1 MSIMRSTDSTRTK
14 IAPIILVCTLAL
26 TGCGKKTETKA
37 VDSSIASSPTP
48 SAVTAPLPDVGRI
61 EHVTVSTQGIGATP
75 DAAVQAALRLAI
87 MEVNGESIDAS
98 SIAVKFGLD
107 VAFGQTEESLRGS
120 AFAEAVVARSKGTIS
135 NFKLVNL
142 AEPTAAGQP
151 YKANIEASIAKFA
164 APTDSKKIKI
174 AVSPL
179 HVSANAFD
187 IAGNA
192 VPASK
197 VAEEIRQRLI
207 DALTATG
214 RFSVLDR
221 DFGPEVQS
229 ELDLVASGQTPS
241 VEIAKLSQ
249 TLSADIVWAG
259 TINDFG
265 YHRNARHL
273 QTSDRDFVSYAGG
286 WSVSYRVLNVST
298 RQIMLSDT
306 LQDHLAPTEP
316 TTMDRG
322 IDGVQL
328 TTKMASEIA
337 DQTVSAILSRTFPLV
352 VVSREGSN
360 VILSQGGQAV
370 KVGASYAI
378 VSMGKELKDPQTGA
392 SLGRTNTPCCDVV
405 IDRISNK
412 LAYGHLENVKI
423 SLDSMETV
431 SLQVREKLKPQAIA
445 DTSVGAPS
453 PQSPVAAVA
462 MSPPK
467 AQEVRT
473 QLPVAPAPPS
483 GSNSSDDSKKW

>member
-1 MSIMRSTDSTRTK
+1 MSIMQSTDGTRAK
-14 IAPIILVCTLAL
+14 LASFILAGTLAL
-26 TGCGKKTETKA
+26 TACGEKTETKA
-37 VDSSIASSPTP
+37 VDSSTALSSAT
-48 SAVTAPLPDVGRI
+48 SAATAPVAPLPDVGRI

-75 DAAVQAALRLAI
+75 DAAVQAALRLAV

-120 AFAEAVVARSKGTIS
+120 AFAEAVAARSKGTIS

-142 AEPTAAGQP
+142 TEPTAAGQP
-151 YKANIEASIAKFA
+151 YRANIEASIAKFA
-164 APTDSKKIKI
+164 APADSKKIKI
-174 AVSPL
+174 VVSPL

-197 VAEEIRQRLI
+197 VAEKIRQRLI

-241 VEIAKLSQ
+241 DEMAKLSQ
-249 TLSADIVWAG
+249 TLSADIVWVG
-259 TINDFG
+259 MINDFG

-273 QTSDRDFVSYAGG
+273 QMSDRDFVSYAGG
-286 WSVSYRVLNVST
+286 WSVSHRVLNVST

-306 LQDHLAPTEP
+306 LQDQMAPTET

-322 IDGVQL
+322 VDGPQL
-328 TTKMASEIA
+328 AAKMESEIA
-337 DQTVSAILSRTFPLV
+337 DQTVAAILSRTFPLV
-352 VVSREGSN
+352 VVSRDGSN

-370 KVGASYAI
+370 KARARYAI
-378 VSMGKELKDPQTGA
+378 VSLGKELKDPQTGE
-392 SLGRTNTPCCDVV
+392 SLGRTDTPCCDVV
-405 IDRISNK
+405 IDRVSNK
-412 LAYGHLENVKI
+412 LAYGHLENVKPPWTPSI
-423 SLDSMETV
+423 HPV
-431 SLQVREKLKPQAIA
+431 CR
-445 DTSVGAPS
+445 SVKS
-453 PQSPVAAVA
+453 
-462 MSPPK
+462 
-467 AQEVRT
+467 
-473 QLPVAPAPPS
+473 
-483 GSNSSDDSKKW
+483 

>member
-1 MSIMRSTDSTRTK
+1 MPAK
-14 IAPIILVCTLAL
+14 IAPFILAGTLAL
-26 TGCGKKTETKA
+26 TGCGKTETRA
-37 VDSSIASSPTP
+37 VDSPTAASSA
-48 SAVTAPLPDVGRI
+48 SAASAPAAPLPDVGRI
-61 EHVTVSTQGIGATP
+61 EHVTVSTEGIGATP
-75 DAAVQAALRLAI
+75 DAAVQAALRLAV

-120 AFAEAVVARSKGTIS
+120 AFAEAVAARSKGTIS
-135 NFKLVNL
+135 HFKLMNL

-164 APTDSKKIKI
+164 APADSKKIKI
-174 AVSPL
+174 VVSPL
-179 HVSANAFD
+179 HVSATAFD

-221 DFGPEVQS
+221 DFGPEVQA

-241 VEIAKLSQ
+241 DEMAKLSQ

-259 TINDFG
+259 TINEFG
-265 YHRNARHL
+265 YHRSARHL
-273 QTSDRDFVSYAGG
+273 QMSDRDLVSYAGG
-286 WSVSYRVLNVST
+286 WSLSHRVLNVST

-306 LQDHLAPTEP
+306 LQDQMAPTES

-322 IDGVQL
+322 VDGPQL
-328 TTKMASEIA
+328 ATTMESEIVG
-337 DQTVSAILSRTFPLV
+337 QTVAAILSRTFPLV
-352 VVSREGSN
+352 VVSRDGSN

-370 KVGASYAI
+370 KVGARYAI
-378 VSMGKELKDPQTGA
+378 VSLGKELKDPQTGE
-392 SLGRTNTPCCDVV
+392 SLGRTDTPCCDVV
-405 IDRISNK
+405 IDRVSNK

-423 SLDSMETV
+423 SLDSVDPPT
-431 SLQVREKLKPQAIA
+431 LQVRDELKPQAIA
-445 DTSVGAPS
+445 NTAVAAPS
-453 PQSPVAAVA
+453 PQLPAAA
-462 MSPPK
+462 AATPSPK
-467 AQEVRT
+467 ALGVRT
-473 QLPVAPAPPS
+473 RLPAASALPS
-483 GSNSSDDSKKW
+483 GSNGSDDSKKW